1 VLKALPPLVILVF
14 WGLTLIGCTSL
25 KLQRKGQEETL
36 LPAVLERAQTSS
48 AKADTLQRLLIAEL
62 AGQKGDY
69 ALALENYLKVA
80 AEVSEPWVA
89 ERATQIALYLNDAE
103 KARAALRLWLERDP
117 QALGAHKVALLLAL
131 QARDKEAAVAHFSK
145 VLELVKDN
153 AAEVLLDILRFM
165 DQNMSKEAALEI
177 IEAVSRNFPRS
188 PEISYAYAM
197 LALRAG
203 DPKLALEQIS
213 RAVALRPD
221 WPKLKLLQGQLL
233 ASLGEDRKARQILK
247 ELVKKHPQDV
257 QIRLLYV
264 QLLLRQE
271 AFAQALSELERILKQ
286 APNHPDALYAY
297 ALVNLQQGREEKAES
312 ALRRL
317 LKQAKWRGEAYFY
330 LGRIA
335 LRKGQLAKALEWFD
349 KVEEG
354 KDLVFDAQ
362 VQAVTVLTKLRRV
375 QEALERLE
383 RLRERFA
390 DRKLPLYL
398 LEAELQTNLKDY
410 EAAFTLL
417 TQALQ
422 EFPEH
427 PDLLYARALVAEQM
441 GKVSVAIDDLK
452 AAVAKRPEDANLLNA
467 LGYTLLEHTDQI
479 QKAQEYLDKAI
490 QLQPEDPAILD
501 SYGWLWYK
509 LGDHARALKYLQQA
523 YARNPDPEIAFHL
536 GEVLWALG
544 RKQEAV
550 KLWRNILRQ
559 PQQDERVQ
567 SLIERIRDRIGP

>member
-1 VLKALPPLVILVF
+1 MLKALLPLVILVF
-14 WGLTLIGCTSL
+14 WGLTLIACTSL
-25 KLQRKGQEETL
+25 KLQRQAQEEAL
-36 LPAVLERAQTSS
+36 LPEVLGRAQTSS
-48 AKADTLQRLLIAEL
+48 AKADTLELLLIAEL
-62 AGQKGDY
+62 AGQKGNY
-69 ALALENYLKVA
+69 ALALENYFKAA

-89 ERATQIALYLNDAE
+89 ERATQIALYLNDVE
-103 KARAALRLWLERDP
+103 KAKTAVKLWLERDP
-117 QALGAHKVALLLAL
+117 QALGAHKVALLLTLRAK
-131 QARDKEAAVAHFSK
+131 DKEAAVAHFSR
-145 VLELVKDN
+145 VLELAGDN

-165 DQNMSKEAALEI
+165 DQTMPKEAALEV

-213 RAVALRPD
+213 RAVALRPN

-247 ELVKKHPQDV
+247 ELVKKHPQDM

-271 AFAQALSELERILKQ
+271 AFNQALSELERILKQ
-286 APNHPDALYAY
+286 APEHPDALYAY

-312 ALRRL
+312 VLHHL

-335 LRKGQLAKALEWFD
+335 ARKGQLEKALAWFD
-349 KVEEG
+349 KVDEG
-354 KDLVFDAQ
+354 EDLVFDAQ
-362 VQAVTVLTKLRRV
+362 VQAVTVLTKLRRI

-410 EAAFTLL
+410 EAAFALL

-441 GKVSVAIDDLK
+441 GRVSVAIDDLK
-452 AAVAKRPEDANLLNA
+452 SAVARRPEDANLLNA

-479 QKAQEYLDKAI
+479 QQAREYLDKAI
-490 QLQPEDPAILD
+490 RLQPEDPAILD

-509 LGDHARALKYLQQA
+509 LGDHTRALKYLQQA
-523 YARNPDPEIAFHL
+523 YARNPDLEIAFHL

-544 RKQEAV
+544 RKQEAI

-559 PQQDERVQ
+559 AQQDERVQ
-567 SLIERIRDRIGP
+567 SLVERIRDRIGP